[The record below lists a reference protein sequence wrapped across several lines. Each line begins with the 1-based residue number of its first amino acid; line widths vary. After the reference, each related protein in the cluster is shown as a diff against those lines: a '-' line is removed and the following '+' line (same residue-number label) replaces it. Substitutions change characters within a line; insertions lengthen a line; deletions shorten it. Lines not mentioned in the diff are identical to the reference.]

1 MKLLQVRLKEIAAI
15 QKVGFEIIE
24 QDYMLSWLLS
34 GISAHPV
41 LSQILVFKG
50 GTALKKCYF
59 GDYRFSQDLD
69 FTLIKNIEYENLNRY
84 VQEACSITQNKLH
97 EIGEKCEIICQEYQ
111 AISPHP
117 QGQKAYVILTGLL
130 WHRKPMIK
138 LMIEITRDELVLN
151 PAEIKNIIH
160 TYGETIDTKIQVYC
174 LEEIIQQIIKMH
186 ERGWG
191 RSRARDFYDIWM
203 IFNKYEKKLNLD
215 LIRNNIDK
223 KFAIKDIK
231 FNSINDFFES
241 KYIDEVIRT
250 WNQWLGPFVKNLPEA
265 NYVLQ
270 DVKEKILPVI
280 FTNNSKSIT

>member
-1 MKLLQVRLKEIAAI
+1 MEKLRA
-15 QKVGFEIIE
+15 
-24 QDYMLSWLLS
+24 
-34 GISAHPV
+34 
-41 LSQILVFKG
+41 
-50 GTALKKCYF
+50 
-59 GDYRFSQDLD
+59 
-69 FTLIKNIEYENLNRY
+69 
-84 VQEACSITQNKLH
+84 
-97 EIGEKCEIICQEYQ
+97 
-111 AISPHP
+111 
-117 QGQKAYVILTGLL
+117 
-130 WHRKPMIK
+130 
-138 LMIEITRDELVLN
+138 
-151 PAEIKNIIH
+151 
-160 TYGETIDTKIQVYC
+160 
-174 LEEIIQQIIKMH
+174 IIQQIIKMH